1 MHPESPNEGQN
12 QGEASAKQAQDLVR
26 EAHSLCRGQSRV
38 TQLQNAVAGSK
49 RLFQAAIFRNKIL
62 IKINFSL
69 L

>member
-1 MHPESPNEGQN
+1 MHPEGPDDSQHQGQA
-12 QGEASAKQAQDLVR
+12 GRKQAEDFIR
-26 EAHSLCRGQSRV
+26 KAHGLGRGQSRV
-38 TQLQNAVAGSK
+38 PDLQNPLAGRQ